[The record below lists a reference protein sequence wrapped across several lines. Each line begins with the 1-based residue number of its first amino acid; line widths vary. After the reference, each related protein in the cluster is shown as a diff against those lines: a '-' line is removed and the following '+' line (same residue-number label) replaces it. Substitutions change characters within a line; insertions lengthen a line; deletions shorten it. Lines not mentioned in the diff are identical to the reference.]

1 MAYGRLKKKMRS
13 SGVKHSYHNETHL
26 IKQGVIHREAPV
38 SGGNCH
44 KCPLDDK
51 ILIASQKSPNTF
63 ANDVNISASMTS
75 AKCIG

>member
-1 MAYGRLKKKMRS
+1 VRS
-13 SGVKHSYHNETHL
+13 SGAKHSHDNEPHL
-26 IKQGVIHREAPV
+26 IKQGLIHCEAPV
-38 SGGNCH
+38 SDGSCH